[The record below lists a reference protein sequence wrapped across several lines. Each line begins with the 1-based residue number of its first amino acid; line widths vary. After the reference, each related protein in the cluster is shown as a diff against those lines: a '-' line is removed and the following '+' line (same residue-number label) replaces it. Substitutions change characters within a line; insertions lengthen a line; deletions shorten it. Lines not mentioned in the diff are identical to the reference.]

1 MRRLLLLF
9 VVLAG
14 ALGQGRS
21 AFAQDT
27 EGPLSEAEV
36 EALRESAYIPMER
49 MRAFEKIL
57 DAREKTIET
66 LLAKPNRPAFA
77 SDMHDALEQFG
88 QIADEFNDN
97 LDELGKAHRDVRK
110 ELPKLI
116 KDTERW
122 ASALR
127 SPAENDA
134 YSIVK
139 KIALDNVKD
148 MREIVEQMQAE
159 EEAYFKAHPEKVAE
173 EKARVARRE

>member
-1 MRRLLLLF
+1 
-9 VVLAG
+9 
-14 ALGQGRS
+14 
-21 AFAQDT
+21 
-27 EGPLSEAEV
+27 LSEAEV
-36 EALRESAYIPMER
+36 ESLRDTSYIPMDK

-57 DAREKTIET
+57 DSREKTIED
-66 LLAKPNRPAFA
+66 LLAKPHRPAFA
-77 SDMHDALEQFG
+77 SDMHDALDQFG

-97 LDELGKAHRDVRK
+97 LDELAKGHRDVRK

-127 SPAENDA
+127 APAENDV

-148 MREIVEQMQAE
+148 MREIAEQMQTD
-159 EEAYFKAHPEKVAE
+159 EEAYFKAHPEAVAA
-173 EKARVARRE
+173 EKARVAKRE